1 MQMPLCL
8 LLAVS
13 LGITGCDNSGSI
25 KSSLIEPDSVLS
37 INHVDTVYQ
46 NTLIVEGFNLVDT
59 TLHLQDKLFS
69 YGISASLPELI
80 SPDSAASKLNQL
92 IKADFSDIFR
102 NGYPEAKTDKEHFR
116 KISFRHFVSDSL
128 LSIVIEDLNACH
140 LSEATSEYKVYHFDM
155 KNSRLLTTSDITQA
169 WGMSQVPILN
179 AVAEQITMPPDNSE
193 PLFKPEW
200 LDTVKWK
207 DFNQLKLYKNN
218 SQQIVIIYPL
228 VENGIEAEQII
239 K

>member
-92 IKADFSDIFR
+92 IKADFSLYIVAKR
-102 NGYPEAKTDKEHFR
+102 NFN
-116 KISFRHFVSDSL
+116 V
-128 LSIVIEDLNACH
+128 C
-140 LSEATSEYKVYHFDM
+140 
-155 KNSRLLTTSDITQA
+155 
-169 WGMSQVPILN
+169 
-179 AVAEQITMPPDNSE
+179 
-193 PLFKPEW
+193 FKPA
-200 LDTVKWK
+200 DIDYRARHTV
-207 DFNQLKLYKNN
+207 N
-218 SQQIVIIYPL
+218 I
-228 VENGIEAEQII
+228 
-239 K
+239 